1 MQQIS
6 LLWTQYIG
14 YFLVSVNVGFS
25 MMDARYRLVL
35 MLALMLGVLS
45 GCAETQFAIHSAKR
59 IAGAVEDQVKT
70 DYKVGDPYQIAG
82 VWYYPKE
89 DYNHDETGIASWY
102 GTKFHGRKTAN
113 GEIYDMNALTAAHRT
128 LPMPSYV
135 RVTNLENGRSLVLRV
150 NDRGPFARSRVI
162 DVSRR
167 GAQLLGFQQ
176 QGTAKV
182 RVQILA
188 DKSRALKARLQG
200 QTELAKVGSPI
211 TVTRLP
217 KAKVA
222 AETLEPPPGGRSN
235 AEVASAAPPERL
247 VSPEPTTSAKPAPVT
262 STAPVPQPA
271 AAKELD
277 SPVDGEVK
285 VQPVPA
291 THIFIQA
298 GAFSRYEN
306 ANKVRAR
313 LSAVGDVKISSVLIG
328 GRDLFRV
335 RLGPLKSVGDADK
348 MLEQVARAGYPG
360 ARIIVE

>member
-1 MQQIS
+1 M
-6 LLWTQYIG
+6 L
-14 YFLVSVNVGFS
+14 N
-25 MMDARYRLVL
+25 ARYRVWLAVALV
-35 MLALMLGVLS
+35 AGVLS

-59 IAGAVEDQVKT
+59 LAGAVEEQPT
-70 DYKVGDPYQIAG
+70 PNYKVGDPYQIAG
-82 VWYYPKE
+82 IWYYPKE

-135 RVTNLENGRSLVLRV
+135 RVTNLENGRSLVLRI
-150 NDRGPFARSRVI
+150 NDRGPFARSRII

-167 GAQLLGFQQ
+167 GSQLLGFQQ
-176 QGTAKV
+176 KGTAKV

-200 QTELAKVGSPI
+200 QAEIAKVGSPI
-211 TVTRLP
+211 TVKRLP

-222 AETLEPPPGGRSN
+222 AETLAPPPGGNSS
-235 AEVASAAPPERL
+235 AEVASAAPPTRL
-247 VSPEPTTSAKPAPVT
+247 TDAVAPEAA
-262 STAPVPQPA
+262 TAPTDIAAPETPLDNPA
-271 AAKELD
+271 T
-277 SPVDGEVK
+277 GEVD
-285 VQPVPA
+285 VAPVPA
-291 THIFIQA
+291 THIFVQA

-313 LSAVGDVKISSVLIG
+313 LSAVGPVKISSVLIG

-335 RLGPLKSVGDADK
+335 RVGPLKSVGDADK
-348 MLEQVARAGYPG
+348 MLEAIAQAGYPG

>member
-1 MQQIS
+1 MKYARCRLWVFAV
-6 LLWTQYIG
+6 LLT
-14 YFLVSVNVGFS
+14 VVV
-25 MMDARYRLVL
+25 
-35 MLALMLGVLS
+35 S

-59 IAGAVEDQVKT
+59 IVGATEEKSDPN
-70 DYKVGDPYQIAG
+70 YKVGDPYQIKG
-82 VWYYPKE
+82 IWYYPKE

-113 GEIYDMNALTAAHRT
+113 GEIYDMNALTAAHRV

-150 NDRGPFARSRVI
+150 NDRGPFASSRVI

-176 QGTAKV
+176 KGTAKV

-188 DKSRALKARLQG
+188 DKSRALKTRLKG
-200 QTELAKVGSPI
+200 QAELAKVGSPI
-211 TVTRLP
+211 TVKRLP

-222 AETLEPPPGGRSN
+222 AETL
-235 AEVASAAPPERL
+235 
-247 VSPEPTTSAKPAPVT
+247 PAPVGGQ
-262 STAPVPQPA
+262 SNPSASSAPPPRLVAANSMPITDTPTMPT
-271 AAKELD
+271 AAKPLEDPLT
-277 SPVDGEVK
+277 GEVK
-285 VQPVPA
+285 VAVVPQ
-291 THIFIQA
+291 TNIFVQA
-298 GAFSRYEN
+298 GAFSQFAN

-313 LSAVGDVKISSVLIG
+313 LSAVGPVKISSVLIG

-335 RLGPLKSVGDADK
+335 RVGPLSNVNTADK
-348 MLEQVARAGYPG
+348 ILERVARAGYPG

>member
-1 MQQIS
+1 
-6 LLWTQYIG
+6 
-14 YFLVSVNVGFS
+14 
-25 MMDARYRLVL
+25 MMDARHRLRMAVAL
-35 MLALMLGVLS
+35 LAVGVFG

-59 IAGAVEDQVKT
+59 LAGAVEDQGSP
-70 DYKVGDPYQIAG
+70 DYKVGQPYQINGA
-82 VWYYPKE
+82 WYYPKE
-89 DYNHDETGIASWY
+89 DYNFDETGIASWY

-150 NDRGPFARSRVI
+150 NDRGPFARSRII
-162 DVSRR
+162 DISRR
-167 GAQLLGFQQ
+167 GSQLLGFQQ

-200 QTELAKVGSPI
+200 QAELAKVGSPI
-211 TVTRLP
+211 TITRLP

-222 AETLEPPPGGRSN
+222 AETLEPPPGGNSN
-235 AEVASAAPPERL
+235 AEVASAAPPPRL
-247 VSPEPTTSAKPAPVT
+247 IAPPPSAAPASTPMSAPAPGPQT
-262 STAPVPQPA
+262 GGPTETAL
-271 AAKELD
+271 AK
-277 SPVDGEVK
+277 SPVDGEVN
-285 VQPVPA
+285 VQVVPA
-291 THIFIQA
+291 TNIFVQA
-298 GAFSRYEN
+298 GAFSQYEN

-313 LSAVGDVKISSVLIG
+313 LSAVGPVKISSVLIG

-335 RLGPLKSVGDADK
+335 RVGPLTSVGAADK
-348 MLEQVARAGYPG
+348 MLEQIARAGYPG

>member
-1 MQQIS
+1 
-6 LLWTQYIG
+6 
-14 YFLVSVNVGFS
+14 

-35 MLALMLGVLS
+35 MHALMLGVLS

-59 IAGAVEDQVKT
+59 IAGAVEDQGKT

-200 QTELAKVGSPI
+200 QAELAKVGSPI

-222 AETLEPPPGGRSN
+222 AETLEPPPGGKSN
-235 AEVASAAPPERL
+235 TEVASAAPPERL
-247 VSPEPTTSAKPAPVT
+247 VTPTPATTTAPVT
-262 STAPVPQPA
+262 STVPVSQPPA
-271 AAKELD
+271 VKELEN
-277 SPVDGEVK
+277 PVDGEVK

-291 THIFIQA
+291 THIFVQA
-298 GAFSRYEN
+298 GAFSQYEN

-313 LSAVGDVKISSVLIG
+313 LSAVGPVKVSSVLIG

-335 RLGPLKSVGDADK
+335 RVGPLRSVGDADK
-348 MLEQVARAGYPG
+348 MLEQIARAGYPG

>member
-1 MQQIS
+1 MLI
-6 LLWTQYIG
+6 
-14 YFLVSVNVGFS
+14 
-25 MMDARYRLVL
+25 ARYRVWLAVALVAG
-35 MLALMLGVLS
+35 MLS
-45 GCAETQFAIHSAKR
+45 GCAETQFAIHSAKLL
-59 IAGAVEDQVKT
+59 AGAVEDQPPPT
-70 DYKVGDPYQIAG
+70 YKVGDPYQIG
-82 VWYYPKE
+82 GIWYYPKE

-113 GEIYDMNALTAAHRT
+113 GELYDMNALTAAHRT
-128 LPMPSYV
+128 LPMPSFV

-162 DVSRR
+162 DISRR

-176 QGTAKV
+176 KGTAKV

-200 QTELAKVGSPI
+200 QEQLAKVGSPI
-211 TVTRLP
+211 TVKHLP

-222 AETLEPPPGGRSN
+222 AETLAPPPGGSSS
-235 AEVASAAPPERL
+235 AEVASAAPPTRL
-247 VSPEPTTSAKPAPVT
+247 TDAAEPAPE
-262 STAPVPQPA
+262 TARAPADLPPA
-271 AAKELD
+271 ANPAD
-277 SPVDGEVK
+277 NPATGEVDVK
-285 VQPVPA
+285 PVPA
-291 THIFIQA
+291 THIFVQA

-313 LSAVGDVKISSVLIG
+313 LSAVGPVKISSVLIG

-335 RLGPLKSVGDADK
+335 RVGPLKSVGDADK
-348 MLEQVARAGYPG
+348 MLEAIAQAGYPG

>member
-1 MQQIS
+1 MAH
-6 LLWTQYIG
+6 
-14 YFLVSVNVGFS
+14 
-25 MMDARYRLVL
+25 ARHRLVL
-35 MLALMLGVLS
+35 ALVLLSGVLA

-59 IAGAVEDQVKT
+59 ISGAVEDQGT
-70 DYKVGDPYQIAG
+70 PNYKVGDPYQINGA
-82 VWYYPKE
+82 WYYPQE

-150 NDRGPFARSRVI
+150 NDRGPFARSRII
-162 DVSRR
+162 DISRR

-176 QGTAKV
+176 QGTAKA

-200 QTELAKVGSPI
+200 QAELAKVGSPI

-222 AETLEPPPGGRSN
+222 AETLEPPPGGKSN
-235 AEVASAAPPERL
+235 AEVTSAAPPERL
-247 VSPEPTTSAKPAPVT
+247 VASVSPAPV
-262 STAPVPQPA
+262 SSAPPA
-271 AAKELD
+271 AAPAQAQGREVEN
-277 SPVDGEVK
+277 PVDGEVK
-285 VQPVPA
+285 VQTVPA
-291 THIFIQA
+291 THIFVQA

-313 LSAVGDVKISSVLIG
+313 LSAVGPVKISSVLIG

-335 RLGPLKSVGDADK
+335 RVGPLRDVKEADK
-348 MLEQVARAGYPG
+348 MLEQVARSGYPG
-360 ARIIVE
+360 ARIIVD

>member
-1 MQQIS
+1 MMNARHRLWIAAA
-6 LLWTQYIG
+6 LL
-14 YFLVSVNVGFS
+14 VG
-25 MMDARYRLVL
+25 
-35 MLALMLGVLS
+35 ALG

-59 IAGAVEDQVKT
+59 IAGAVEDQST
-70 DYKVGDPYQIAG
+70 PDYKIGDPYQINGA
-82 VWYYPKE
+82 WYYPNE

-128 LPMPSYV
+128 LPLPSYV

-150 NDRGPFARSRVI
+150 NDRGPFARSRII
-162 DVSRR
+162 DISRR

-176 QGTAKV
+176 NGTAKV

-211 TVTRLP
+211 TVKRLP

-222 AETLEPPPGGRSN
+222 AETLEPLPGGKSN
-235 AEVASAAPPERL
+235 AEVASAAPPSRL
-247 VSPEPTTSAKPAPVT
+247 TDAPPATAATSPSAPQITAQEPESPAT
-262 STAPVPQPA
+262 
-271 AAKELD
+271 
-277 SPVDGEVK
+277 GEVN
-285 VQPVPA
+285 VQTVPA
-291 THIFIQA
+291 THIFVQA
-298 GAFSRYEN
+298 GAFSQFEN

-313 LSAVGDVKISSVLIG
+313 LSAVGPVKISSVLVG

-335 RLGPLKSVGDADK
+335 RVGPLTSVGDADK
-348 MLEQVARAGYPG
+348 MLEQIARAGYPG